1 VNRISDNVNN
11 GNSSDALMSEANLNT
26 VLKEIGSQSLEE
38 LLEETMSKND
48 HSEYNDKRIKKN
60 C

>member
-38 LLEETMSKND
+38 LLEETMSKN
-48 HSEYNDKRIKKN
+48 EYNDKRIKKN

>member
-1 VNRISDNVNN
+1 VNQISDN
-11 GNSSDALMSEANLNT
+11 ALMSEANLNT

-38 LLEETMSKND
+38 LLEETMSKNE
-48 HSEYNDKRIKKN
+48 STQNTNDKRIKKN

>member
-1 VNRISDNVNN
+1 VNQISDNV
-11 GNSSDALMSEANLNT
+11 LMSEANLNT

-38 LLEETMSKND
+38 LLEETMSKKRIN
-48 HSEYNDKRIKKN
+48 SEHNDKRIKKN